1 MTGLL
6 RAELVKITASRYRW
20 LLPVLLVVMSV
31 LVNGFGG
38 VGVLLTATLDER
50 VARWSVLVSLGYS
63 QVLAG
68 AFAVVAG
75 IVLAGAEFRHGTI
88 ATGYLI
94 TPARTP
100 VLMAKVLVS
109 GALGALCGLVAV
121 LVGLPVLLAGKPSP
135 ALVPSSPDPVSLLP
149 DAASLLLVTVVGT
162 VVCALWG
169 AFGAAL
175 AVLVGDQVRAL
186 VGALGYLLV
195 AEPVLSAVV
204 GMPGAADRRRS
215 GAIDILLGILP
226 GNAGDV
232 AVLAIPDA
240 ALDYTGPAP
249 VLTVL
254 TTLAERLPWP
264 AALLALAGW
273 TALVVALAAVRGGN
287 RDITGARAGVGGGS

>member
-6 RAELVKITASRYRW
+6 RAELIKIGASRYRW
-20 LLPVLLVVMSV
+20 LLPVLLVVTSL

-50 VARWSVLVSLGYS
+50 AARWSVLVSLGYS

-68 AFAVVAG
+68 VFAVVAG
-75 IVLAGAEFRHGTI
+75 IVLTGAEFRHATI
-88 ATGYLI
+88 TAGYLI

-100 VLMAKVLVS
+100 LLMAKVLVS
-109 GALGALCGLVAV
+109 GAIGALCGLVAA
-121 LVGLPVLLAGKPSP
+121 LVGLPVLLAAKPSP
-135 ALVPSSPDPVSLLP
+135 ALVPSAPDPVSLLP
-149 DAASLLLVTVVGT
+149 DAGSLLLLTAVGA

-175 AVLVGDQVRAL
+175 AVLAGDQVRAL
-186 VGALGYLLV
+186 VGALVYLLL

-204 GMPGAADRRRS
+204 GVPGAADRRRS
-215 GAIDILLGILP
+215 GAVDTLLGILP

-254 TTLAERLPWP
+254 TTLGERLPW
-264 AALLALAGW
+264 AVALLVLAGW
-273 TALVVALAAVRGGN
+273 TALATALAAVRGGN
-287 RDITGARAGVGGGS
+287 RDTT